1 MASSAS
7 DRPPARCPWVCPQV
21 CAHRLINAYSA
32 TDWILALVYRS
43 SSLCRIV
50 AGLQPIAAARPGGAS
65 NLRSVDVSHLVKCQW
80 CASTHGP

>member
-43 SSLCRIV
+43 SSL
-50 AGLQPIAAARPGGAS
+50 
-65 NLRSVDVSHLVKCQW
+65 
-80 CASTHGP
+80 